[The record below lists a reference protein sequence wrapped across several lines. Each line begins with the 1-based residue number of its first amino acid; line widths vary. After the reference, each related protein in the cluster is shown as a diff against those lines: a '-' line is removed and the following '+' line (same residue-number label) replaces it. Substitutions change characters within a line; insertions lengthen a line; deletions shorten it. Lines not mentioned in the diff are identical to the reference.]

1 MIVMLSFTNRL
12 PIPVELLN
20 NMGTGQPVAPG
31 QVLEMTFELQDDGD
45 GVGDLVL
52 ICEPGRV
59 VT

>member
-1 MIVMLSFTNRL
+1 MLSFTNRL

>member
-1 MIVMLSFTNRL
+1 MLSFTNRL
-12 PIPVELLN
+12 PIAVELLN

-31 QVLEMTFELQDDGD
+31 QVLEMTFELQDNED

-59 VT
+59 TS